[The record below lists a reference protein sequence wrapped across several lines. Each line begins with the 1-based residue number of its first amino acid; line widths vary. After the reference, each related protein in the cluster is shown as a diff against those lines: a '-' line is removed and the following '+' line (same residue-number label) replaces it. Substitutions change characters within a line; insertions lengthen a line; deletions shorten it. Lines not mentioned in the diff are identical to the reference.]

1 MNNLARPRQCIGRQA
16 GTARV
21 LSTLALLV
29 AAFVPAAA
37 DPVPVHDRMLIDV
50 RTEQEWRAGH
60 IDGAVLIEHER
71 IAERIASVAADPDT
85 PIALYCRSG
94 RRSGLAQEALRAIG
108 YTDVIN
114 LGGLDDARRLL
125 AGARECPAGQT
136 C

>member
-1 MNNLARPRQCIGRQA
+1 MNNLARPRVRIGRQP
-16 GTARV
+16 GPV
-21 LSTLALLV
+21 WILSTLALLS
-29 AAFVPAAA
+29 AAFALAAA
-37 DPVPVHDRMLIDV
+37 DPVPIPDRVLIDV

-71 IAERIASVAADPDT
+71 IAERIASVAADPHT

-94 RRSGLAQEALRAIG
+94 RRSGLAQEALRALG

-114 LGGLDDARRLL
+114 LGGLDDARRRL
-125 AGARECPAGQT
+125 ARARDCPAGAP